1 MDISVQS
8 YDVYLNGKFFADRM
22 LNQKN
27 IKDQS
32 KKGMSNYYDRN
43 YQRRF
48 SY

>member
-27 IKDQS
+27 IS
-32 KKGMSNYYDRN
+32 TYE
-43 YQRRF
+43 F
-48 SY
+48 SEGYFSENRP

>member
-27 IKDQS
+27 KPDVQLGRICRLSPDFFV
-32 KKGMSNYYDRN
+32 N
-43 YQRRF
+43 
-48 SY
+48 